1 MRVFADRKKRSLLL
15 LGAGLLLAALSAMQV
30 QRIAADAE
38 SRVGPLVDVVVAQRE
53 VPSGK
58 RITERNNA
66 AYFSVAQVAERFAP
80 KARFAT
86 ATEMIGMQT
95 RSIIPDGTYPSYGAF
110 AVQDGKELALR
121 NGWRA
126 VQVAAVGFDEL
137 APIGPGSRVDV
148 VVSGSQRGGITQL
161 FLQDVEVG
169 AVGQQV
175 VSPEAQE
182 SQHETHLVTLLAR
195 PPIAVKLAAADNF
208 AKELRLLARPGG
220 DRRDAGSPR
229 VRAWAFGGG
238 AR

>member
-1 MRVFADRKKRSLLL
+1 MFADRKKRSLFL
-15 LGAGLLLAALSAMQV
+15 LGAGLLLAAFAAVQV

-53 VPSGK
+53 VPAGK

-66 AYFSVAQVAERFAP
+66 VYFSVAQVAERFAP
-80 KARFAT
+80 EARFTT
-86 ATEMIGMQT
+86 ATEMIGMRT
-95 RSIIPDGTYPSYGAF
+95 TSIIPHGTYPSYGAF
-110 AVQDGKELALR
+110 GAQDGQKLALR

-126 VQVAAVGFDEL
+126 VQVAAVGFDQL

-148 VVSGSQRGGITQL
+148 VVSGSERGGVTQL

-175 VSPEAQE
+175 ATPDAQE
-182 SQHETHLVTLLAR
+182 SPHEVRLVTLLAR
-195 PPIAVKLAAADNF
+195 PPIAVKLTAADNF
-208 AKELRLLARPGG
+208 ATEVRLLARPRG
-220 DRRDAGSPR
+220 DRRDHGSPR
-229 VRAWAFGGG
+229 VRAGSFGGG